1 MNSFPGALPQRL
13 RSDAARQWLYA
24 AGVFALLCF
33 ALLSLIAPLR
43 AADLFDAYGIVLS
56 AVLFGVFLA
65 RWGLT
70 SEACVRLYLFYLLWL
85 LVSRWLNG
93 DVYLFIDREQVYL
106 NMLSFLFFSLG
117 VVLSPEGRRRL
128 LNVLTAVYAGFFVLF
143 SLLGLFV
150 AVTNTYIHVPPENV
164 WITIRSSGN
173 PLPLLNLLSSFR
185 LVGAAR
191 LFLSWGLLG
200 YQAARTRKTGLRILL
215 VLGMLVLHTA
225 IALCFS
231 HTIWIALSLCYGMFV
246 LLLGLR
252 RLRIRSAVLRALLL
266 AAVSVL
272 AILASY
278 KSLDFLLHHR
288 EALSA
293 ELAPRFAQRYEA
305 WEHKPDPEYFGIAA
319 PEQPA
324 PVLELVRSTQ
334 EDLAQSGDIY
344 LDPPRS
350 YNQVLTLSW
359 RTLIWESVFYCARK
373 NPALL
378 LRGQSGKTLMDTTN
392 NYLFGV
398 YRLPKQPNM
407 HNSFLQV
414 LMLTGLP
421 GFLAL
426 VAWALLIIV
435 RMVRVFFSRAD
446 TVPFSIAFLTIPL
459 TGMFVFSMMES
470 ELFPAYDSST
480 KVFLMLAGIFL
491 GMYRELFPKAGAPA
505 SE

>member
-1 MNSFPGALPQRL
+1 MNSFPAALPQRL
-13 RSDAARQWLYA
+13 KGEAARQWFYA

-33 ALLSLIAPLR
+33 SLLRLIAPQR
-43 AADLFDAYGIVLS
+43 GADLFDAYGSVLF

-70 SEACVRLYLFYLLWL
+70 SEVCVRLYLVYLVWL

-93 DVYLFIDREQVYL
+93 DVYLFIDRGQVYD
-106 NMLSFLFFSLG
+106 NMISFLLFSLG
-117 VVLSPEGRRRL
+117 VILSPEGRRRL
-128 LNVLTAVYAGFFVLF
+128 LNVLTVVYAGFFVLF

-164 WITIRSSGN
+164 WITIRESGN

-200 YQAARTRKTGLRILL
+200 YQVVRTRKTWLRILL
-215 VLGMLVLHTA
+215 VLGMIVLHAA

-231 HTIWIALSLCYGMFV
+231 HTIWIALSLCCGMFV

-252 RLRIRSAVLRALLL
+252 GLRMRSAVLRTLLL

-278 KSLDFLLHHR
+278 KSLGFILEHR
-288 EALSA
+288 ETLSA
-293 ELAPRFAQRYEA
+293 ELAPRFAQFYEA
-305 WEHKPDPEYFGIAA
+305 RERKIDPEYFGIAA
-319 PEQPA
+319 PEPQSA
-324 PVLELVRSTQ
+324 EYEISRSSR
-334 EDLAQSGDIY
+334 EEIAQSGDIY
-344 LDPPRS
+344 LETPRG
-350 YNQVLTLSW
+350 YNQILTLSW

-378 LRGQSGKTLMDTTN
+378 LRGQLSKGLMNTTN
-392 NYLFGV
+392 NYLYGV

-407 HNSFLQV
+407 HNSLLQV

-421 GFLAL
+421 GFLVL
-426 VAWALLIIV
+426 LAWTLLIVI

-446 TVPFSIAFLTIPL
+446 AVPFSFAFLTIPMAGVL
-459 TGMFVFSMMES
+459 VFCMMEY
-470 ELFPAYDSST
+470 ELFPARDSST
-480 KVFLMLAGIFL
+480 EVFLLIAGVFL
-491 GMYRELFPKAGAPA
+491 GMYREYFPKAGAPA
-505 SE
+505 SV